1 MIGIYG
7 VNGKGIGRGKDPET
21 VGLRAQFCLLLS
33 CRRGWPV
40 LAIPRSKELSI
51 IMTF

>member
-21 VGLRAQFCLLLS
+21 VGLRAQFVCS
-33 CRRGWPV
+33 ACRRGWPV